1 MARLRKHS
9 AYSRLER
16 PYTRISKFK
25 KKSFIKTTPRTKI
38 IAFEMG
44 ALNKSFEYEVNLLC
58 DRDIQ
63 IRDNALESARMS
75 GNRLLETTLGNSGY
89 KMRIRKYPFHILREN
104 PLASGAGA
112 DRMSTGMAH
121 NYGKPIGIAAQVH
134 AGKPL
139 FSLKVNKENLE
150 VARHALKRASY
161 KLPCACSIVTQKI
174 ADVKAPAAKVVAA
187 N

>member
-112 DRMSTGMAH
+112 DSFSTGMQKSF
-121 NYGKPIGIAAQVH
+121 GKPIGQSAQIKK
-134 AGKPL
+134 GEPI
-139 FSLKVNKENLE
+139 FSVYINEKNLSLAKTALE
-150 VARHALKRASY
+150 RARK
-161 KLPCACSIVTQKI
+161 KLPCSGRIEIVKI
-174 ADVKAPAAKVVAA
+174 AGSRAFP
-187 N
+187 

>member
-1 MARLRKHS
+1 MTRLRKAVS
-9 AYSRLER
+9 YRRLER
-16 PYTRISKFK
+16 AYTRYSKYK
-25 KKSFIKTTPRTKI
+25 QVCYVRARPVCKVVSFDLGDPKV
-38 IAFEMG
+38 
-44 ALNKSFEYEVNLLC
+44 NYEYELVLVAKSDL
-58 DRDIQ
+58 Q
-63 IRDNALESARMS
+63 IRDNAIESARQTS
-75 GNRLLETTLGNSGY
+75 NRLLEKTLGKSGY
-89 KMRIRKYPFHILREN
+89 AMKVRIYPHHILREN

-161 KLPCACSIVTQKI
+161 KLPCACSIVTQKM
-174 ADVKAPAAKVVAA
+174 DVKAPAAKVAA
-187 N
+187 VN